1 MTDHYQPMS
10 IRKRTVGKTIV
21 TILILPSTRLAMYL
35 ELTTALIISEDRLT
49 RVVRVVSEKKD
60 TAEGYCHHY

>member
-1 MTDHYQPMS
+1 MS

-60 TAEGYCHHY
+60 TVEGYCHHY